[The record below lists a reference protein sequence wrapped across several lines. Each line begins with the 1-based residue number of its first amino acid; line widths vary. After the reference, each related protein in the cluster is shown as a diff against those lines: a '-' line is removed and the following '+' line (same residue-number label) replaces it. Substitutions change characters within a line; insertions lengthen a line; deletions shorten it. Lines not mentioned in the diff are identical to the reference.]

1 MKIVRF
7 MCTGRIDL
15 GFIVRAFLNGTDG
28 VFIGGCWPGECH
40 YLTEGN
46 YLALSIVLLSKKLLG
61 HLGVNP
67 ERLRL
72 EWVSAAEGTRFAE
85 VVNDFT
91 KKLKA
96 WGPLGKGEGLDE
108 KALTFKLEA
117 LQALVPYMK
126 LVERERLRVP
136 LKSESEYHRF
146 FNSEEFDRLF
156 HELILDKLAMS
167 QIMALLRQ
175 GPVTVGEISRI
186 TGLSPSDVSRILHL
200 LARQGLGRFDERQS
214 LVAAAYEEGASPEA
228 RERGRWVRSA
238 SLDNERVD
246 QILAKH
252 QGKPSS
258 LIHVLMEIQSELHW
272 LPKELLDRI
281 SRELD
286 VPLSR
291 VMQIASFYKTF
302 RLTPKGRHEVH
313 VCTGSSCRIRGASH
327 LLDTVH
333 ELLGMATEETDGN
346 SKFTLMK
353 GNCLGCCTLGPE
365 IIIDGKHHPRVT
377 PDRVEAVL
385 KSCD

>member
-1 MKIVRF
+1 

-15 GFIVRAFLNGTDG
+15 GFIFRAFLNGTDG

-46 YLALSIVLLSKKLLG
+46 YLALSIVHLSKKLLE
-61 HLGVNP
+61 HIGVNP

-72 EWVSAAEGTRFAE
+72 EWVSAAEGNRFAE

-91 KKLKA
+91 KKLKEL
-96 WGPLGKGEGLDE
+96 GPLGKGEGIDE
-108 KALTFKLEA
+108 KDVRFRLESV
-117 LQALVPYMK
+117 QALVPYMK

-136 LKSESEYHRF
+136 LKSESEYNKF
-146 FNSEEFDRLF
+146 FNSDEFDHLF
-156 HELILDKLAMS
+156 NDLILDKLAMG

-175 GPVTVGEISRI
+175 RPVSIGEISQI
-186 TGLSPSDVSRILHL
+186 IGLSPSKVSRVLNV
-200 LARQGLGRFDERQS
+200 LARQGLGRFDERQN
-214 LVAAAYEEGASPEA
+214 LMAAAYEEGADSKA
-228 RERGRWVRSA
+228 RERNREVRTA
-238 SLDNERVD
+238 ALDNERID

-252 QGKPSS
+252 QGKPGS

-281 SRELD
+281 SLKLD

-291 VMQIASFYKTF
+291 VMQVATFYKTF
-302 RLTPKGRHEVH
+302 SLTPKGRHEVH
-313 VCTGSSCRIRGASH
+313 VCTGASCHVRGSSR

-333 ELLGMATEETDGN
+333 DLIGIGTDETDAD
-346 SKFTLMK
+346 SKFSLVK

-365 IIIDGKHHPRVT
+365 VIIDGKHHPRVT
-377 PDRVEAVL
+377 PGKLEAVL
-385 KSCD
+385 KNYV

>member
-1 MKIVRF
+1 

-46 YLALSIVLLSKKLLG
+46 YLALGIALLSKKLLE
-61 HLGVNP
+61 HIGVNP

-91 KKLKA
+91 RKLKEL
-96 WGPLGKGEGLDE
+96 GPLGKGEGAGENGL
-108 KALTFKLEA
+108 KFKLET
-117 LQALVPYMK
+117 LQALVPYIK

-136 LKSESEYHRF
+136 FKSESEYHKF
-146 FNSEEFDRLF
+146 FNSDEFDHLF
-156 HELILDKLAMS
+156 KELILDKLAVS
-167 QIMALLRQ
+167 QITALLRQ
-175 GPVTVGEISRI
+175 RPVSIGEISRI
-186 TGLSPSDVSRILHL
+186 IGLSPSEVSRHL
-200 LARQGLGRFDERQS
+200 NVLARQGLGRFDERQN
-214 LVAAAYEEGASPEA
+214 LVAAAYDEGAAPEA
-228 RERGRWVRSA
+228 RERNREVRTA
-238 SLDNERVD
+238 ALDNEKID
-246 QILAKH
+246 QILAQH

-258 LIHVLMEIQSELHW
+258 LIHVLMAIQSELHW

-281 SRELD
+281 SAELD

-302 RLTPKGRHEVH
+302 SLTPKGRHEVH
-313 VCTGSSCRIRGASH
+313 VCTGASCQVRGASH

-333 ELLGMATEETDGN
+333 DLIGIATDETDAD
-346 SKFTLMK
+346 SKFSLVK

-377 PDRVEAVL
+377 PGKVEAVM
-385 KSCD
+385 KNYD